1 MAHRQTVPK
10 LKTYHGYS
18 CGNCGHEP
26 LFSSQRHREIGLTT
40 HRLACG
46 GSTGPM
52 PKMYRTTLRLPV
64 T

>member
-1 MAHRQTVPK
+1 MSHRQSIPR
-10 LKTYHGYS
+10 LKTFYGYS

-26 LFSSQRHREIGLTT
+26 LFSTQRWREIGLTK
-40 HRLACG
+40 HRLACM

-52 PKMYRTTLRLPV
+52 PKMYRTQIRLPA